1 MFSWKYAWLSRRLFL
16 LPIFLL
22 RANISELTVHWKKL
36 AILSVLNSA
45 APFFLLTFA
54 TLSITGGFAGILNA
68 TAPIFAA
75 MVAWVWLS
83 DRLGVSQ
90 IVGLVIGFV
99 GVLVLVWN
107 KVTLDFDGTTVAIL
121 AGIIA
126 AIFYGVGG
134 NFTKKYMGQMNSL
147 AIATG
152 TMTAAAIIL
161 LPIAIYLWP
170 SEPVSTRSWI
180 AAIIMGVASTGI
192 AYILY
197 FRLIRNVGP
206 VKAITVTFLIPAFA
220 MLWGAIFIDEK
231 VTSIMVVG
239 CTIIFSWNSSRD
251 RHAVVRAEESL
262 MLPFIGALIGAAF
275 GGFGGLIVGGLIG
288 YAGSFVLR
296 QVLVGTLQV
305 AQTQLLDSTFS
316 IMGALCKA
324 DNVVSRDEINAVE
337 QIFGML
343 KLQDESRK
351 QAKAA
356 FNRGKQDGFDLD
368 AAVDQFAK
376 ISRGRGPLVQLFLQL
391 QCMAVAAD
399 GRIDPAEHAML
410 VRIAQ
415 RLGLTEADVSQLEAL
430 LRAAMGGPSATVLNR
445 RKTDLRMPMP
455 R

>member
-1 MFSWKYAWLSRRLFL
+1 MKLSDIIDLVALSAVWGASFLFMRIAAPEFGPLVLVEVRVVIAALFL

-107 KVTLDFDGTTVAIL
+107 KVTLAFDGTTVAIL

-126 AIFYGVGG
+126 AIFYAVGG
-134 NFTKKYMGQMNSL
+134 NYTKKYMGQMNSL

-152 TMTAAAIIL
+152 TMIAAAIIL
-161 LPIAIYLWP
+161 LPIAVYLWP
-170 SEPVSTRSWI
+170 SEPVSIRSWI

-206 VKAITVTFLIPAFA
+206 AKAITVTYLIPAFA
-220 MLWGAIFIDEK
+220 MFWGAIVIDEK
-231 VTSIMVVG
+231 VTPIMVVG
-239 CTIIFSWNSSRD
+239 CIIIF
-251 RHAVVRAEESL
+251 
-262 MLPFIGALIGAAF
+262 FGTALA
-275 GGFGGLIVGGLIG
+275 
-288 YAGSFVLR
+288 
-296 QVLVGTLQV
+296 T
-305 AQTQLLDSTFS
+305 
-316 IMGALCKA
+316 
-324 DNVVSRDEINAVE
+324 
-337 QIFGML
+337 GML
-343 KLQDESRK
+343 S
-351 QAKAA
+351 
-356 FNRGKQDGFDLD
+356 F
-368 AAVDQFAK
+368 
-376 ISRGRGPLVQLFLQL
+376 GR
-391 QCMAVAAD
+391 
-399 GRIDPAEHAML
+399 R
-410 VRIAQ
+410 
-415 RLGLTEADVSQLEAL
+415 
-430 LRAAMGGPSATVLNR
+430 
-445 RKTDLRMPMP
+445 
-455 R
+455 

>member
-1 MFSWKYAWLSRRLFL
+1 MKLSDIIDLVALSALWGGSFLFMRIAAPEFGPLVLVEVRVVIAALFL

-75 MVAWVWLS
+75 IVAWVWLS

-90 IVGLVIGFV
+90 IVGLVIGFL

-239 CTIIFSWNSSRD
+239 CTIIF
-251 RHAVVRAEESL
+251 L
-262 MLPFIGALIGAAF
+262 GTALA
-275 GGFGGLIVGGLIG
+275 
-288 YAGSFVLR
+288 
-296 QVLVGTLQV
+296 T
-305 AQTQLLDSTFS
+305 
-316 IMGALCKA
+316 
-324 DNVVSRDEINAVE
+324 
-337 QIFGML
+337 GML
-343 KLQDESRK
+343 S
-351 QAKAA
+351 
-356 FNRGKQDGFDLD
+356 FG
-368 AAVDQFAK
+368 
-376 ISRGRGPLVQLFLQL
+376 
-391 QCMAVAAD
+391 
-399 GRIDPAEHAML
+399 
-410 VRIAQ
+410 
-415 RLGLTEADVSQLEAL
+415 
-430 LRAAMGGPSATVLNR
+430 R
-445 RKTDLRMPMP
+445 RKV
-455 R
+455 

>member
-1 MFSWKYAWLSRRLFL
+1 MKLSDIIDLVALSAVWGASFLFMRIAAPEFGPLVLVEVRVVIAALFL

-107 KVTLDFDGTTVAIL
+107 KVTLAFDGTTVAIL

-126 AIFYGVGG
+126 AIFYAVGG
-134 NFTKKYMGQMNSL
+134 NYTKKYMGQLNSL

-152 TMTAAAIIL
+152 TMIAAAIIL
-161 LPIAIYLWP
+161 LPIAVYLWP
-170 SEPVSTRSWI
+170 SEPVSIRSWI

-206 VKAITVTFLIPAFA
+206 AKAITVTYLIPAFA
-220 MLWGAIFIDEK
+220 MFWGAIVIDEK
-231 VTSIMVVG
+231 VTPIMIVG
-239 CTIIFSWNSSRD
+239 CVIIF
-251 RHAVVRAEESL
+251 
-262 MLPFIGALIGAAF
+262 FGTALA
-275 GGFGGLIVGGLIG
+275 
-288 YAGSFVLR
+288 
-296 QVLVGTLQV
+296 T
-305 AQTQLLDSTFS
+305 
-316 IMGALCKA
+316 
-324 DNVVSRDEINAVE
+324 
-337 QIFGML
+337 GML
-343 KLQDESRK
+343 S
-351 QAKAA
+351 
-356 FNRGKQDGFDLD
+356 F
-368 AAVDQFAK
+368 
-376 ISRGRGPLVQLFLQL
+376 GR
-391 QCMAVAAD
+391 
-399 GRIDPAEHAML
+399 R
-410 VRIAQ
+410 
-415 RLGLTEADVSQLEAL
+415 
-430 LRAAMGGPSATVLNR
+430 
-445 RKTDLRMPMP
+445 
-455 R
+455 

>member
-1 MFSWKYAWLSRRLFL
+1 MKLSDIIDLVALSAVWGASFLFMRIAAPEFGPLVLVEVRVVIAALFL

-107 KVTLDFDGTTVAIL
+107 KVTLAFDGTTVAIL

-126 AIFYGVGG
+126 AIFYAVGG
-134 NFTKKYMGQMNSL
+134 NYTKKYMGQMNSL

-220 MLWGAIFIDEK
+220 MLWGAIVIDEK

-239 CTIIFSWNSSRD
+239 CTIIF
-251 RHAVVRAEESL
+251 L
-262 MLPFIGALIGAAF
+262 GTALA
-275 GGFGGLIVGGLIG
+275 
-288 YAGSFVLR
+288 
-296 QVLVGTLQV
+296 T
-305 AQTQLLDSTFS
+305 
-316 IMGALCKA
+316 
-324 DNVVSRDEINAVE
+324 
-337 QIFGML
+337 GML
-343 KLQDESRK
+343 S
-351 QAKAA
+351 
-356 FNRGKQDGFDLD
+356 FG
-368 AAVDQFAK
+368 
-376 ISRGRGPLVQLFLQL
+376 
-391 QCMAVAAD
+391 
-399 GRIDPAEHAML
+399 
-410 VRIAQ
+410 
-415 RLGLTEADVSQLEAL
+415 
-430 LRAAMGGPSATVLNR
+430 R
-445 RKTDLRMPMP
+445 RKV
-455 R
+455 

>member
-1 MFSWKYAWLSRRLFL
+1 MKLSDIIDLVALSAVWGASFLFMRIAAPEFGPLVLVEVRVVIAALFL

-107 KVTLDFDGTTVAIL
+107 KVTLAFDGTTVAIL

-126 AIFYGVGG
+126 AIFYAVGG
-134 NFTKKYMGQMNSL
+134 NYTKKYMGQLNSL

-152 TMTAAAIIL
+152 TMIAAAIIL
-161 LPIAIYLWP
+161 LPIAVYLWP
-170 SEPVSTRSWI
+170 SEPVSSRSWI

-206 VKAITVTFLIPAFA
+206 AKAITVTYLIPAFA
-220 MLWGAIFIDEK
+220 MFWGAIVIDEK
-231 VTSIMVVG
+231 VTPIMIVG
-239 CTIIFSWNSSRD
+239 CVIIF
-251 RHAVVRAEESL
+251 
-262 MLPFIGALIGAAF
+262 FGTALA
-275 GGFGGLIVGGLIG
+275 
-288 YAGSFVLR
+288 
-296 QVLVGTLQV
+296 T
-305 AQTQLLDSTFS
+305 
-316 IMGALCKA
+316 
-324 DNVVSRDEINAVE
+324 
-337 QIFGML
+337 GML
-343 KLQDESRK
+343 S
-351 QAKAA
+351 
-356 FNRGKQDGFDLD
+356 F
-368 AAVDQFAK
+368 
-376 ISRGRGPLVQLFLQL
+376 GR
-391 QCMAVAAD
+391 
-399 GRIDPAEHAML
+399 R
-410 VRIAQ
+410 
-415 RLGLTEADVSQLEAL
+415 
-430 LRAAMGGPSATVLNR
+430 
-445 RKTDLRMPMP
+445 
-455 R
+455 

>member
-1 MFSWKYAWLSRRLFL
+1 MKLSDIIDLVALSAVWGASFLFMRIAAPEFGPLVLVEVRVVIAALFL

-107 KVTLDFDGTTVAIL
+107 KVTLAFDGTTVAIL

-126 AIFYGVGG
+126 AIFYAVGG
-134 NFTKKYMGQMNSL
+134 NYTKKYMGQMNSL

-152 TMTAAAIIL
+152 TMIAAAIIL
-161 LPIAIYLWP
+161 LPIAVYLWP
-170 SEPVSTRSWI
+170 SEPVSSRSWI

-206 VKAITVTFLIPAFA
+206 AKAITVTYLIPAFA
-220 MLWGAIFIDEK
+220 MFWGAIVIDEK
-231 VTSIMVVG
+231 VTPIMVVG
-239 CTIIFSWNSSRD
+239 CIIIF
-251 RHAVVRAEESL
+251 
-262 MLPFIGALIGAAF
+262 FGTALA
-275 GGFGGLIVGGLIG
+275 
-288 YAGSFVLR
+288 
-296 QVLVGTLQV
+296 T
-305 AQTQLLDSTFS
+305 
-316 IMGALCKA
+316 
-324 DNVVSRDEINAVE
+324 
-337 QIFGML
+337 GML
-343 KLQDESRK
+343 S
-351 QAKAA
+351 
-356 FNRGKQDGFDLD
+356 F
-368 AAVDQFAK
+368 
-376 ISRGRGPLVQLFLQL
+376 GR
-391 QCMAVAAD
+391 
-399 GRIDPAEHAML
+399 R
-410 VRIAQ
+410 
-415 RLGLTEADVSQLEAL
+415 
-430 LRAAMGGPSATVLNR
+430 
-445 RKTDLRMPMP
+445 
-455 R
+455 

>member
-1 MFSWKYAWLSRRLFL
+1 MKLSDIIDLVALSALWGGSFLFMRIAAPEFGPLVLVEVRVVIAALFL

-75 MVAWVWLS
+75 IVAWVWLS

-206 VKAITVTFLIPAFA
+206 VKAITVTYLIPAFA
-220 MLWGAIFIDEK
+220 MLWGTIFIDEK

-239 CTIIFSWNSSRD
+239 CTIIF
-251 RHAVVRAEESL
+251 L
-262 MLPFIGALIGAAF
+262 GTALA
-275 GGFGGLIVGGLIG
+275 
-288 YAGSFVLR
+288 
-296 QVLVGTLQV
+296 T
-305 AQTQLLDSTFS
+305 
-316 IMGALCKA
+316 
-324 DNVVSRDEINAVE
+324 
-337 QIFGML
+337 GML
-343 KLQDESRK
+343 S
-351 QAKAA
+351 
-356 FNRGKQDGFDLD
+356 F
-368 AAVDQFAK
+368 
-376 ISRGRGPLVQLFLQL
+376 GR
-391 QCMAVAAD
+391 
-399 GRIDPAEHAML
+399 R
-410 VRIAQ
+410 
-415 RLGLTEADVSQLEAL
+415 
-430 LRAAMGGPSATVLNR
+430 
-445 RKTDLRMPMP
+445 
-455 R
+455 